1 MATGDLSDP
10 QANSL
15 TLSKVKLLTMF
26 RLGLFQM
33 GLDYVY
39 PHLGRAQPS
48 DDC

>member
-15 TLSKVKLLTMF
+15 TKQGQTPDNVPA
-26 RLGLFQM
+26 GLVSN

-39 PHLGRAQPS
+39 PHLGS
-48 DDC
+48 TE